1 MKTLFRTFGF
11 PLLALIAVIVVLAI
25 RGLAQPTTTPSA
37 TRCPDPQDMLVNVKI
52 GKPSGPG
59 YTCKPDDTFVKLKD
73 PNQDPAV
80 KGGLNDQLDALYSGG
95 GQYKICFKDK
105 DNKIHDCHHA
115 HGSLS
120 GSVNIK
126 TDRITTSEVARRAQ
140 VQGSAANDPNVTWRI
155 SSNSPADVANVL
167 NTLTYP

>member
-80 KGGLNDQLDALYSGG
+80 KGGLNDQLDALYSWGG
-95 GQYKICFKDK
+95 A
-105 DNKIHDCHHA
+105 NTR
-115 HGSLS
+115 
-120 GSVNIK
+120 SVL
-126 TDRITTSEVARRAQ
+126 RIRIIRSMTATTR
-140 VQGSAANDPNVTWRI
+140 T
-155 SSNSPADVANVL
+155 VL
-167 NTLTYP
+167 LAVP